1 MKPVSP
7 EGPIDPTPMR
17 PPQPARPSAAGAS
30 PREEPH
36 EPTFETSLAELNEL
50 VVRLESG
57 GLGLSESIQ
66 AYERGVTLLRLLH
79 GQLADVEERVRLLVR
94 IDAEGRPVLEPIGTD
109 SAGREKPVRGATAE
123 GSAQEPDGT
132 PPDGTPARP
141 TRATA
146 RTGRAKRLPGMED
159 GDDTRA
165 PPG

>member
-1 MKPVSP
+1 MKPASP
-7 EGPIDPTPMR
+7 EGPTDPKPAR
-17 PPQPARPSAAGAS
+17 DSQSARPSAAGPS
-30 PREEPH
+30 PQAEPH
-36 EPTFETSLAELNEL
+36 EPTFETSLAELNDL

-79 GQLADVEERVRLLVR
+79 EQLADVEERVRLLVR
-94 IDAEGRPVLEPIGTD
+94 IDAEGHPVLEPIGTD

-123 GSAQEPDGT
+123 GSAHESDGAV
-132 PPDGTPARP
+132 ARP

-159 GDDTRA
+159 GDDPR
-165 PPG
+165 PPAG